1 MSALRRGGPNVGNRR
16 QTSACPGPLRTDSGT
31 TGPCGCPEWHPSAVS
46 RTFREWS
53 ETTKLSQALSFLYL
67 ALTRIIQLVRANGR
81 EKSDLA
87 TEVVVLRR
95 PVVRPP
101 PSRHCC
107 LTSESAPESS
117 A

>member
-1 MSALRRGGPNVGNRR
+1 M
-16 QTSACPGPLRTDSGT
+16 
-31 TGPCGCPEWHPSAVS
+31 S

-101 PSRHCC
+101 PSRP
-107 LTSESAPESS
+107 TATKSALLPHVGIRT
-117 A
+117 

>member
-1 MSALRRGGPNVGNRR
+1 M
-16 QTSACPGPLRTDSGT
+16 
-31 TGPCGCPEWHPSAVS
+31 S

-95 PVVRPP
+95 QVGIVASRRNPHLSPRPNTPDPWSFGWGPARCHEEIGKPVPAWI
-101 PSRHCC
+101 SEYRHIPNRSV
-107 LTSESAPESS
+107 TES
-117 A
+117 